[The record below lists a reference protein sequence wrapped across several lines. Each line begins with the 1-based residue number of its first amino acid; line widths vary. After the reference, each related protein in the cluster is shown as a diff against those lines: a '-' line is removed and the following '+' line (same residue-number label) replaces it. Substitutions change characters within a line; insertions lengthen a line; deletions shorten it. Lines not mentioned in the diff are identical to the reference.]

1 MNFDFVDIGTSD
13 FDTSLNQ
20 RDPGQTVLLV
30 EPIFEYLSKLPDGEG
45 IIKAPFAISSRN
57 SYRPMHYIDPEIIK
71 EYKLPDFIRGCNSL
85 GYQHPTVIRLLKE
98 CGLEDQYH
106 EIVTVKTVRM
116 ITFEKLLNLYE
127 IKKIGFLKIDTEGHD
142 HIILKEVLARRK
154 EKKVK
159 IDKIKFEYN
168 PVFGNTKEL
177 DKLIKVSGYK
187 TAEFVGD
194 NVTLS

>member
-13 FDTSLNQ
+13 FDTSLNE

-30 EPIFEYLSKLPDGEG
+30 EPVFEYLSRLSDGEG
-45 IIKAPFAISSRN
+45 VLKAPFAISNRSG
-57 SYRPMHYIDPEIIK
+57 YRPMHFIDPDTIR
-71 EYKLPDFIRGCNSL
+71 EYNLPDFIRGCNSF
-85 GYQHPTVIRLLKE
+85 GYQHPTVIKLLKE
-98 CGLEDQYH
+98 CGVEDQYH
-106 EIVTVKTVRM
+106 EIVTVKTVRV
-116 ITFEKLLNLYE
+116 ITFEKLLNLYD

-142 HIILKEVLARRK
+142 HIILKEVLARIK

-177 DKLIKVSGYK
+177 HRLIKSSDFGN
-187 TAEFVGD
+187 AEFTGD
-194 NVTLS
+194 NWILS